1 MSKRHRDDK
10 PLRNPKEVRRLQQ
23 RAARHRVDQTLHE
36 ASDVDAVMFEDPRTE
51 KHSVKSVVS
60 GRVRHWKQKSWKR
73 RSALN
78 AQRNAA
84 LAAIIHAE

>member
-1 MSKRHRDDK
+1 M
-10 PLRNPKEVRRLQQ
+10 QQ

-36 ASDVDAVMFEDPRTE
+36 TGDVDAVLLVDPRKE

-60 GRVRHWKQKSWKR
+60 GRVRHWKTKSWKR
-73 RSALN
+73 RTALN

>member
-36 ASDVDAVMFEDPRTE
+36 AGDVDAVLLVDPRRE
-51 KHSVKSVVS
+51 KPTARTVVS
-60 GRVRHWKQKSWKR
+60 GKVRHWKQKSWKR
-73 RSALN
+73 RSAVN

-84 LAAIIHAE
+84 LAALLQVE